1 MTRQSCPAKEGRG
14 SSGGGGQEAEEKKT
28 DPKAQKISFNLT

>member
-14 SSGGGGQEAEEKKT
+14 SSGGGQEAEEKKT